1 MMINRTLKRH
11 EVASDFV
18 HCNCFVGR
26 TIMWP
31 QLGSIAAFF
40 IVAYSGAL
48 LRTITYEIY
57 ETHPHTLSLG
67 STNHA
72 NSSGLLHEASLS
84 LANNLI
90 SHMTVGS

>member
-1 MMINRTLKRH
+1 MKRQ
-11 EVASDFV
+11 ELTCNFT

-26 TIMWP
+26 TIICP
-31 QLGSIAAFF
+31 QLGMVAFF
-40 IVAYSGAL
+40 IVVYSGAL

-57 ETHPHTLSLG
+57 ETHPYTLSLG

-72 NSSGLLHEASLS
+72 NSFDLLQEAPLF
-84 LANNLI
+84 LVNNLV